1 MNKEDKVGLLMAY
14 AGAIILMIMLM
25 ASAET
30 IYSGDSYSFESEEYD
45 YYSIIGYPN
54 PIEGIQVYYLEGNIT
69 IDIDKYFQPDNLSEY
84 QFVFWKSN
92 EPTIVYVP
100 SGGGGGGGGGGGTR
114 IIYRDVPKYEIAEG
128 EGEKTTEIVTETT
141 TENIF
146 TNKTPTWILVA
157 LIILGILV
165 LCFFIKFILDSCGV
179 VNVSP
184 DLANPDMS

>member
-1 MNKEDKVGLLMAY
+1 MKKQLTL
-14 AGAIILMIMLM
+14 ILGVLFLISLV
-25 ASAET
+25 SAVD
-30 IYSGDSYSFESEEYD
+30 IFSGESYSFESEEFD
-45 YYSIIGYPN
+45 YYSVVGN
-54 PIEGIQVYYLEGNIT
+54 STSLEGMVVDYVDGNIT
-69 IDIDKYFQPDNLSEY
+69 ISFDKYFQSDEFTL
-84 QFVFWKSN
+84 VFFNN
-92 EPTIVYVP
+92 EEIIVNHYTS
-100 SGGGGGGGGGGGTR
+100 SGGGGGGGSR
-114 IIYRDVPKYEIAEG
+114 IIYKDKNVTQIVETP
-128 EGEKTTEIVTETT
+128 GEKTTEIVTETT